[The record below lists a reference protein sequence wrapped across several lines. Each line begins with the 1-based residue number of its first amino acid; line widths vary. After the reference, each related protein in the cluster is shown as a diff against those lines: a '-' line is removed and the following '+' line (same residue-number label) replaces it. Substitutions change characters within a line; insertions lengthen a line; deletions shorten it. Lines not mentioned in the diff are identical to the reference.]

1 MTKDDMAMVAMEIVA
16 YAGDAR
22 TKYLEAMD
30 AMGDEDFAKA
40 EALIKEGDD
49 LILDAHNQQTE
60 LITKEA
66 AGEQLDIGFLTVH
79 AQDHLMTAML
89 LSDMDKRFL
98 KILKKKAG
106 KEDGRDSEQVS
117 RGLHLRR
124 RRRVV

>member
-1 MTKDDMAMVAMEIVA
+1 MNTMTKDDMAMIAMEIVA
-16 YAGDAR
+16 YSGDAR
-22 TKYLEAMD
+22 TKYLDALEAM
-30 AMGDEDFAKA
+30 GNDEFDKA

-49 LILDAHNQQTE
+49 LILDAHNQQTD

-66 AGEQLDIGFLTVH
+66 SGEELDIGFLTVH

-106 KEDGRDSEQVS
+106 K
-117 RGLHLRR
+117 
-124 RRRVV
+124 

>member
-1 MTKDDMAMVAMEIVA
+1 MAMTKDDMAMVAMEIVA

-40 EALIKEGDD
+40 EALIKEGDA
-49 LILDAHNQQTE
+49 LILGAHNQQTE

-66 AGEQLDIGFLTVH
+66 AGEALDIGFLTVH

-98 KILKKKAG
+98 KILRKKAG
-106 KEDGRDSEQVS
+106 K
-117 RGLHLRR
+117 
-124 RRRVV
+124 

>member
-30 AMGDEDFAKA
+30 AMGDGDFAKA

-49 LILDAHNQQTE
+49 LILNAHNQQTE

-66 AGEQLDIGFLTVH
+66 AGEKIDIGFLTVH

-98 KILKKKAG
+98 KILRKQAG
-106 KEDGRDSEQVS
+106 A
-117 RGLHLRR
+117 
-124 RRRVV
+124 

>member
-30 AMGDEDFAKA
+30 AMGDEDFSK
-40 EALIKEGDD
+40 
-49 LILDAHNQQTE
+49 TE

-66 AGEQLDIGFLTVH
+66 AGEELDIGFLTVH

-106 KEDGRDSEQVS
+106 K
-117 RGLHLRR
+117 
-124 RRRVV
+124 